1 MFVSIL
7 RRLQEAV
14 RAELEYEESYRVRML
29 HGFIR
34 AMGEGVVH
42 VCMAMHACMHVVHP
56 SQPVSLAAASRH
68 QLHAREG

>member
-7 RRLQEAV
+7 RRLQEAI

-34 AMGEGVVH
+34 AMGEGGGST
-42 VCMAMHACMHVVHP
+42 CMCSDACMHVVHP
-56 SQPVSLAAASRH
+56 SQPA
-68 QLHAREG
+68 